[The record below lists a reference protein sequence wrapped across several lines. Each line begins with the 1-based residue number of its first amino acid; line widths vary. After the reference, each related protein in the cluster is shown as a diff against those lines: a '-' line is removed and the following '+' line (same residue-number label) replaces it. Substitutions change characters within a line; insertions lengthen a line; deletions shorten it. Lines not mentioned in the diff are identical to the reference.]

1 MLRAIHQLMPN
12 ENLIYVADN
21 KFTPYGERSAEFIEQ
36 RTLQIAEFLMGHN
49 VKALVV
55 ACNTAT
61 AAGVHSL
68 RDKYTVP
75 IIGLEPALKPAV
87 EFTANEKVG
96 VLATQATLDSEKYQ
110 NLRARFLSHTD
121 IIEKASHFFVELV
134 ERSQPI
140 TELEFEKIQHEL
152 NPFVEAKVDSLV
164 LGCTHYP
171 FLTEAIQSIMGPDVT
186 LFESGMPVAREVK
199 RRLEGQLSIAKI
211 ESWMRFYSSAPKNSI
226 PVFNQILGREVKL
239 EPFGQ

>member
-1 MLRAIHQLMPN
+1 MPN

-21 KFTPYGERSAEFIEQ
+21 KFTPYGERTAQFIEQ
-36 RTLQIAEFLMGHN
+36 RTHQIAEFLFEKN

-68 RDKYTVP
+68 RDKYAIP

-110 NLRARFLSHTD
+110 NLRARFLQHAD

-134 ERSQPI
+134 ERSQSI
-140 TELEFEKIQHEL
+140 TEIEFKKIQKEL
-152 NPFVEAKVDSLV
+152 SPFIDAKCRLIGTWLHSL
-164 LGCTHYP
+164 
-171 FLTEAIQSIMGPDVT
+171 S
-186 LFESGMPVAREVK
+186 LFDRSHPVNHGA
-199 RRLEGQLSIAKI
+199 
-211 ESWMRFYSSAPKNSI
+211 
-226 PVFNQILGREVKL
+226 
-239 EPFGQ
+239 